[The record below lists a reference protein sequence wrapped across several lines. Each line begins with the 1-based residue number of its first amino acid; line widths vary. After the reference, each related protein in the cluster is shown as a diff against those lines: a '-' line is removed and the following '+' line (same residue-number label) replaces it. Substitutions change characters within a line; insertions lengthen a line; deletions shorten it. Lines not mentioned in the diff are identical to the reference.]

1 MSALLCAHIMKH
13 ILVTLLALLST
24 TFGTFGQ
31 IIIADWT
38 FETSQPGATNQTTF
52 TGINPEIGAGAAS
65 GVHASAATDYS
76 SPAGN
81 GSTHSFSVNTWA
93 IGDYFQFQI
102 STLGNT
108 GVQVG
113 WEQTRSGTGPTNWNF
128 AYSLNGVD
136 FTVALNSYT
145 VNQITWS
152 TTTVT
157 NASSFSVDLSSVNV
171 LDNASAVYFRVSAA
185 SAPGSAAG
193 TARLDDFQVTT
204 TPVPEPREYAAV
216 AALGLLGF
224 AAYRRWSLSRV

>member
-1 MSALLCAHIMKH
+1 MKH
-13 ILVTLLALLST
+13 ILLTLLALLST
-24 TFGTFGQ
+24 TFVTFGQ
-31 IIIADWT
+31 VIIADWT
-38 FETSQPGATNQTTF
+38 FETSQPVTNNQTAF

-93 IGDYFQFQI
+93 IGDYFQFQV

-136 FTVALNSYT
+136 YTVALNSYT

-152 TTTVT
+152 ATTVT
-157 NASSFSVDLSSVNV
+157 NASSFSADLSSVNA
-171 LDNASAVYFRVSAA
+171 LDNASSVYFRVSAA

-193 TARLDDFQVTT
+193 TARLDDFQVTA

-224 AAYRRWSLSRV
+224 AAYRRRSLSRV